1 MTISPQN
8 FRKKLEK
15 GNENTKNEKCVFL
28 NDSKIFVKYFCLFGI
43 DCTNAKILGML
54 N

>member
-15 GNENTKNEKCVFL
+15 GNENTKNEKMCVFER
-28 NDSKIFVKYFCLFGI
+28 F
-43 DCTNAKILGML
+43 
-54 N
+54 